1 MENEQLPGDEISP
14 DTSQLNPEIGREEGQ
29 GSWDEL
35 EIEPEEDSTAEVEA
49 GQEGPETPE
58 DTGHDSPGELGVEG
72 VDGIEDPEEEEE
84 TDQKNTLS
92 DSSPRVLSFKDFF
105 NRD

>member
-1 MENEQLPGDEISP
+1 MENEQLPGDEISQE
-14 DTSQLNPEIGREEGQ
+14 TSQLNPEIGREEGQ
-29 GSWDEL
+29 GSWDQFDT
-35 EIEPEEDSTAEVEA
+35 EPEESETPEIEA
-49 GQEGPETPE
+49 GQEAPEEPE

-84 TDQKNTLS
+84 EDQKNTLS

-105 NRD
+105 SNN